1 MDQEEANKQVVEPL
15 QKASEEVKQ
24 LTIKK
29 QKHDAIMESLKETQ
43 REIMEHDAVLK
54 DIEWQYEVRLQ

>member
-1 MDQEEANKQVVEPL
+1 MEPL

-24 LTIKK
+24 LSIKK
-29 QKHDAIMESLKETQ
+29 TRHDAIMESLKDTQ
-43 REIMEHDAVLK
+43 GKIMENDAILK